1 MKNLFVILLFN
12 LSNAF
17 LIKNYIYNRNR
28 FYDSNYYNN
37 NNNENNPFY
46 RKYPLSKHLYEMQL
60 KRLNSKNI
68 TTQLNEI
75 NKESFIN
82 DEAELKNK
90 KKNKFLKK
98 QNKPE
103 ITIFLNK
110 QMFNFDEEEEE
121 EEEEEEDDDVFPR
134 KGYKSVNNNKSQL
147 NNYNSKKGKKSEN
160 FEVIQDFPIT
170 FKDVGGYEHI
180 KEELLQCVDSL
191 KKYNLYEKYNVRVP
205 KGVILEG
212 PPGNGKTL
220 LAKGL
225 AGETKINYISVSGS
239 QFQEK
244 YVGVG
249 SSRIRELF
257 QLALKNIPCII
268 FIDEIDAVGRK
279 RSDDGEGS
287 TSERDNT
294 LNELLVGLDGF
305 KNTNGIFIIGA
316 TNRLDLLDKALI
328 RPGRIDKSI
337 YIGLPNSKTRE
348 FVINMHIKGKPY
360 DDNSI
365 KISDLIDLTKG
376 LSCAQIE
383 NLLNEAMLLSLRN
396 NKNIMTYDDI
406 DTIMNRILAGWQSSD
421 HEFTEEIIHHICVH
435 EMGHVIT
442 GLLCKYHSKIKKV
455 TINLSSPKS
464 PAYTVFEGEDSTI
477 HTRQSL
483 FEHII
488 ILLAGRIAENEIFG
502 SSFISTGA
510 SNDFEESIKLA
521 ENMVKYYGMG
531 KCTIYP
537 SNSEM
542 YKQMIDKDVFDIIN
556 DAYHQ
561 AEYIIRNSKDF
572 ILKGSFLLKEKK
584 VLTLNELQRLYLS

>member
-1 MKNLFVILLFN
+1 ML
-12 LSNAF
+12 
-17 LIKNYIYNRNR
+17 
-28 FYDSNYYNN
+28 YDNHNN
-37 NNNENNPFY
+37 HNNENNPFY
-46 RKYPLSKHLYEMQL
+46 RKYPLSKQLYEMQL

-82 DEAELKNK
+82 DDAEYEPKTKNK
-90 KKNKFLKK
+90 NKSLRK
-98 QNKPE
+98 QKHQQPE
-103 ITIFLNK
+103 FTIYLNK
-110 QMFNFDEEEEE
+110 NLFEYDH
-121 EEEEEEDDDVFPR
+121 EDDDIFPR
-134 KGYKSVNNNKSQL
+134 KGYKGSSEGFQNN
-147 NNYNSKKGKKSEN
+147 KKGKKSEN

-191 KKYNLYEKYNVRVP
+191 KNYNLYEKYNVRIP

-316 TNRLDLLDKALI
+316 TNRMDLLDKALI

-360 DDNSI
+360 DPVSI
-365 KISDLIDLTKG
+365 RIDDLVDLTKG

-396 NKNIMTYDDI
+396 KQNVMTYTEI

-421 HEFTEEIIHHICVH
+421 HEFTEEMVHHICVH

-531 KCTIYP
+531 KSTIYP

-572 ILKGSFLLKEKK
+572 ILRGSILLKDKK
-584 VLTLNELQRLYLS
+584 VLTLNELQKLYLS

>member
-1 MKNLFVILLFN
+1 MKYFIILLFFH
-12 LSNAF
+12 LSNSF
-17 LIKNYIYNRNR
+17 VINNYVNKIVSL
-28 FYDSNYYNN
+28 YDINSNNH
-37 NNNENNPFY
+37 NNENNPFY
-46 RKYPLSKHLYEMQL
+46 RKYPLSRNMYEMQL

-75 NKESFIN
+75 NKEAFIN
-82 DEAELKNK
+82 DEDDNS
-90 KKNKFLKK
+90 KNKFKNKNKLLKK
-98 QNKPE
+98 QKKQQQPE

-110 QMFNFDEEEEE
+110 QTFDFDYD
-121 EEEEEEDDDVFPR
+121 EEDDDIFPR
-134 KGYKSVNNNKSQL
+134 KGYKGSSEKLQNG
-147 NNYNSKKGKKSEN
+147 KKGKKSEN

-191 KKYNLYEKYNVRVP
+191 KNYNLYEKFNVRIP

-348 FVINMHIKGKPY
+348 FVIKMHIQGKPY
-360 DDNSI
+360 DENTI
-365 KISDLIDLTKG
+365 KIDDLVDLTKG

-396 NKNIMTYDDI
+396 KKNIMTYDDI

-421 HEFTEEIIHHICVH
+421 HEFTEEMIHHICVH

-455 TINLSSPKS
+455 TVNLSSPKS

-477 HTRQSL
+477 YTRQSL

-531 KCTIYP
+531 KSTIYP
-537 SNSEM
+537 NNSEM

-572 ILKGSFLLKEKK
+572 ILRGSLALKEKK
-584 VLTLNELQRLYLS
+584 VLTLDEIQHLYLS

>member
-1 MKNLFVILLFN
+1 MNYFIILFFFH
-12 LSNAF
+12 LSNSF
-17 LIKNYIYNRNR
+17 IINKLYFNKKLYLHE
-28 FYDSNYYNN
+28 NN

-46 RKYPLSKHLYEMQL
+46 RKYPLSKHLYELQL

-75 NKESFIN
+75 NKESTIHDDN
-82 DEAELKNK
+82 ETESKSKNK
-90 KKNKFLKK
+90 LKK
-98 QNKPE
+98 QKQQPE
-103 ITIFLNK
+103 ITIYLNK
-110 QMFNFDEEEEE
+110 NLFDYDH
-121 EEEEEEDDDVFPR
+121 EDDDVYPR
-134 KGYKSVNNNKSQL
+134 KGYKGYKENHDK
-147 NNYNSKKGKKSEN
+147 NNYNKKGKKSDN
-160 FEVIQDFPIT
+160 FEVIQDCPIT

-191 KKYNLYEKYNVRVP
+191 KNYNLYEKYNVRVP

-257 QLALKNIPCII
+257 QLALKNLPCII

-305 KNTNGIFIIGA
+305 KDTSGIFIIGA

-348 FVINMHIKGKPY
+348 FVINMHIQGKPY
-360 DDNSI
+360 DSTSI
-365 KISDLIDLTKG
+365 RIDDLVDLTKG

-383 NLLNEAMLLSLRN
+383 NLLNEAMLLALRN
-396 NKNIMTYDDI
+396 KNNLMTYNDI

-421 HEFTEEIIHHICVH
+421 HEFTDEMIHHICVH

-531 KCTIYP
+531 KSTIYP

-572 ILKGSFLLKEKK
+572 ILRGSLLLKEKK
-584 VLTLNELQRLYLS
+584 VLTLDELQHIYLS

>member
-1 MKNLFVILLFN
+1 MSNSFLIHNLFFKQRTLL
-12 LSNAF
+12 
-17 LIKNYIYNRNR
+17 
-28 FYDSNYYNN
+28 YDNN
-37 NNNENNPFY
+37 HNNENNPFY
-46 RKYPLSKHLYEMQL
+46 RKYPLSKQLYEMQL

-75 NKESFIN
+75 NKEAFIN
-82 DEAELKNK
+82 DEDDHKSKNKNK
-90 KKNKFLKK
+90 KLKK
-98 QNKPE
+98 SQQPE
-103 ITIFLNK
+103 ITIYLNK
-110 QMFNFDEEEEE
+110 NLFDYDH
-121 EEEEEEDDDVFPR
+121 DDDIYPR
-134 KGYKSVNNNKSQL
+134 KGYKETTEKLQHG
-147 NNYNSKKGKKSEN
+147 KKGKKSDN

-191 KKYNLYEKYNVRVP
+191 KNYNLYEKYNVRIP

-316 TNRLDLLDKALI
+316 TNRIDLLDKALI

-360 DDNSI
+360 DHASI
-365 KISDLIDLTKG
+365 NIDDLVDLTKG

-383 NLLNEAMLLSLRN
+383 NLLNEAMLHSLRN
-396 NKNIMTYDDI
+396 KRNMMTYNDI

-421 HEFTEEIIHHICVH
+421 HEFTEEMVHHICVH

-464 PAYTVFEGEDSTI
+464 PAYTVFEGESSTI

-531 KCTIYP
+531 KSTIYP
-537 SNSEM
+537 DNSEM

-572 ILKGSFLLKEKK
+572 ILRGSLLLKEKK
-584 VLTLNELQRLYLS
+584 VLTLEQLQHLYLS

>member
-1 MKNLFVILLFN
+1 MNYFLILFFFHLSNSFVINNYFN
-12 LSNAF
+12 KKLT
-17 LIKNYIYNRNR
+17 LHE
-28 FYDSNYYNN
+28 NN

-46 RKYPLSKHLYEMQL
+46 RKYPLSKQLYEMQL

-75 NKESFIN
+75 NKEAFIN
-82 DEAELKNK
+82 DEEEYDPKSKNK
-90 KKNKFLKK
+90 NKNKFLKK
-98 QNKPE
+98 QKQDPE
-103 ITIFLNK
+103 ITIYLNK
-110 QMFNFDEEEEE
+110 NLFDYDQ
-121 EEEEEEDDDVFPR
+121 EDDDVYPR
-134 KGYKSVNNNKSQL
+134 KGYKENSGGSQHG
-147 NNYNSKKGKKSEN
+147 KKGKKSEN

-191 KKYNLYEKYNVRVP
+191 KNYNLYEKYNVRIP

-348 FVINMHIKGKPY
+348 FVINMHIQGKPY
-360 DDNSI
+360 DDTNI
-365 KISDLIDLTKG
+365 KIDDLVDLTKG

-396 NKNIMTYDDI
+396 KRNVMTYDDI

-421 HEFTEEIIHHICVH
+421 HEFTEEMVHHICVH

-464 PAYTVFEGEDSTI
+464 PAYTVFEGEVSTI

-531 KCTIYP
+531 KSTIYP
-537 SNSEM
+537 DNSEM

-572 ILKGSFLLKEKK
+572 ILRGSLLLKEKK
-584 VLTLNELQRLYLS
+584 VLTLDELQRLYLS

>member
-1 MKNLFVILLFN
+1 MNYLFILLFFN
-12 LSNAF
+12 LSNSF
-17 LIKNYIYNRNR
+17 VINNYINKRIR
-28 FYDSNYYNN
+28 LYDINHNN

-46 RKYPLSKHLYEMQL
+46 RKYPLSKQLYEMQL

-75 NKESFIN
+75 NKEAFIN
-82 DEAELKNK
+82 DDEDDNKLKSKNK
-90 KKNKFLKK
+90 NKYLKK
-98 QNKPE
+98 QKQQQPE

-110 QMFNFDEEEEE
+110 NLFDYD
-121 EEEEEEDDDVFPR
+121 EDDDVYPR
-134 KGYKSVNNNKSQL
+134 KGYKESSEKLSSSS
-147 NNYNSKKGKKSEN
+147 SKKGKKSEN

-191 KKYNLYEKYNVRVP
+191 KNYNLYEKFNVRIP

-348 FVINMHIKGKPY
+348 FVIKMHIQGKPY
-360 DDNSI
+360 DENSI
-365 KISDLIDLTKG
+365 KIDDLVDLTKG

-396 NKNIMTYDDI
+396 KKNIMTYNDI

-421 HEFTEEIIHHICVH
+421 HEFTEEMIHHICVH

-455 TINLSSPKS
+455 TVNLSSPKS

-477 HTRQSL
+477 YTRQSL

-531 KCTIYP
+531 KSTIYP
-537 SNSEM
+537 NNSEM

-572 ILKGSFLLKEKK
+572 ILKGSLLLQEKK
-584 VLTLNELQRLYLS
+584 VLTLDELQRLYLS

>member
-1 MKNLFVILLFN
+1 MNYFFILIFFH
-12 LSNAF
+12 LSNSFIINNFYFNKKSF
-17 LIKNYIYNRNR
+17 LYEN
-28 FYDSNYYNN
+28 NN

-46 RKYPLSKHLYEMQL
+46 RKYPLSKHFYEMQL

-75 NKESFIN
+75 NKESVIN
-82 DEAELKNK
+82 DEESESKIKNK
-90 KKNKFLKK
+90 NRSLKK
-98 QNKPE
+98 QKQSQPE
-103 ITIFLNK
+103 ITIYLNK
-110 QMFNFDEEEEE
+110 NLFDYDQEH
-121 EEEEEEDDDVFPR
+121 EDDDIYPR
-134 KGYKSVNNNKSQL
+134 KGYKGNNEKLQPG
-147 NNYNSKKGKKSEN
+147 KKGKKSEN
-160 FEVIQDFPIT
+160 FEVIQDFPLT

-191 KKYNLYEKYNVRVP
+191 KNYNLYEKYNVRVP

-225 AGETKINYISVSGS
+225 AGETKINYICVSGS

-316 TNRLDLLDKALI
+316 TNRMDLLDKALT

-348 FVINMHIKGKPY
+348 FVINMYIKGKPY
-360 DDNSI
+360 DENTI
-365 KISDLIDLTKG
+365 KIDDLVDLTKG

-396 NKNIMTYDDI
+396 KKNIMTYNDI

-421 HEFTEEIIHHICVH
+421 HEFTEEMIHHICVH
-435 EMGHVIT
+435 EMGHVVT

-531 KCTIYP
+531 KSTIYP
-537 SNSEM
+537 SNSEI

-572 ILKGSFLLKEKK
+572 ILKGSLLLKEKK
-584 VLTLNELQRLYLS
+584 VLTSTELQHLYLS

>member
-1 MKNLFVILLFN
+1 MNYLFILLFFN
-12 LSNAF
+12 LSNSF
-17 LIKNYIYNRNR
+17 VIKNYFNKK
-28 FYDSNYYNN
+28 FSLYDINSNNH
-37 NNNENNPFY
+37 NNENNPFY
-46 RKYPLSKHLYEMQL
+46 RKYPLSKQLYEMQL

-75 NKESFIN
+75 NRESLIN
-82 DEAELKNK
+82 DEDESKIKSKN
-90 KKNKFLKK
+90 KNKFLKK
-98 QNKPE
+98 QKQQQQPE
-103 ITIFLNK
+103 ITIYLKK
-110 QMFNFDEEEEE
+110 QVFDYDHDD
-121 EEEEEEDDDVFPR
+121 EDDDIFPR
-134 KGYKSVNNNKSQL
+134 KGYKGSPEKFQNG
-147 NNYNSKKGKKSEN
+147 KKGKKSDN

-191 KKYNLYEKYNVRVP
+191 KNYNLYEKFNVRIP

-305 KNTNGIFIIGA
+305 KDTNGIFIIGA
-316 TNRLDLLDKALI
+316 TNRIDLLDKALT

-348 FVINMHIKGKPY
+348 FVIKMHIKGKPY
-360 DDNSI
+360 DDENI
-365 KISDLIDLTKG
+365 HIDDLVDLTKG

-396 NKNIMTYDDI
+396 KRNIMTYDDI

-421 HEFTEEIIHHICVH
+421 HEFTEEMIHHICVH

-464 PAYTVFEGEDSTI
+464 PAYTVFEGEVSTI

-531 KCTIYP
+531 KSTIYP
-537 SNSEM
+537 DNSEM

-572 ILKGSFLLKEKK
+572 ILRGSLLLKEKK
-584 VLTLNELQRLYLS
+584 VLTLNELQHLYLS

>member
-1 MKNLFVILLFN
+1 MNYFFILLFFH
-12 LSNAF
+12 LSNSFIINNLYLNKRSF
-17 LIKNYIYNRNR
+17 LYE
-28 FYDSNYYNN
+28 NN
-37 NNNENNPFY
+37 HNNENNPFY
-46 RKYPLSKHLYEMQL
+46 RKYPLSKQLYEMQL

-75 NKESFIN
+75 NKESLIN
-82 DEAELKNK
+82 DEEVEPKN
-90 KKNKFLKK
+90 KNKFLKK
-98 QNKPE
+98 QKQKQQTQPE
-103 ITIFLNK
+103 ITIYLNK
-110 QMFNFDEEEEE
+110 NLFDYDQ
-121 EEEEEEDDDVFPR
+121 EDDDVFPR
-134 KGYKSVNNNKSQL
+134 KGYKGSSEKFQNG
-147 NNYNSKKGKKSEN
+147 KKGKKSEN

-191 KKYNLYEKYNVRVP
+191 KNYNLYEKYNVRIP

-305 KNTNGIFIIGA
+305 KDTNGIFIIGA

-360 DDNSI
+360 DDTNI
-365 KISDLIDLTKG
+365 HIDDLVDLTKG

-396 NKNIMTYDDI
+396 KRNMMTYNDI

-421 HEFTEEIIHHICVH
+421 HEFTEEMVHHICVH

-464 PAYTVFEGEDSTI
+464 PAYTVFEGEVTSI

-531 KCTIYP
+531 KSTIYP
-537 SNSEM
+537 DNSEM

-572 ILKGSFLLKEKK
+572 ILRGSLLLKEKK
-584 VLTLNELQRLYLS
+584 VLTLNELQHLYLS

>member
-1 MKNLFVILLFN
+1 MNYLFILLFFN
-12 LSNAF
+12 LSNSF
-17 LIKNYIYNRNR
+17 IIKNYFNKKISL
-28 FYDSNYYNN
+28 YDINSNNH
-37 NNNENNPFY
+37 NNENNPFY
-46 RKYPLSKHLYEMQL
+46 RKYPLSKQLYEMQL

-75 NKESFIN
+75 NRESLIN
-82 DEAELKNK
+82 DEDESKIKSKN
-90 KKNKFLKK
+90 KNKFLKK
-98 QNKPE
+98 QKQQQPE
-103 ITIFLNK
+103 ITIYLNK
-110 QMFNFDEEEEE
+110 QVFDYDHDD
-121 EEEEEEDDDVFPR
+121 EDDDIFPR
-134 KGYKSVNNNKSQL
+134 KGYKGSSEKLQ
-147 NNYNSKKGKKSEN
+147 NSKKGKKSDN

-191 KKYNLYEKYNVRVP
+191 KNYNLYEKFNVRIP

-316 TNRLDLLDKALI
+316 TNRIDLLDKALT

-348 FVINMHIKGKPY
+348 FVIKMHINGKPY
-360 DDNSI
+360 DDE
-365 KISDLIDLTKG
+365 KIHIDDLVDLTKG

-396 NKNIMTYDDI
+396 KRNTMTYEDI

-421 HEFTEEIIHHICVH
+421 HEFTEEMIHHICVH

-464 PAYTVFEGEDSTI
+464 PAYTVFEGEVSTI

-531 KCTIYP
+531 KSTIYP
-537 SNSEM
+537 NNSEM

-572 ILKGSFLLKEKK
+572 ILRGSLALKEKK
-584 VLTLNELQRLYLS
+584 VLTLDELQHLYLS

>member
-1 MKNLFVILLFN
+1 MNYFVILLFFN
-12 LSNAF
+12 ISNSF
-17 LIKNYIYNRNR
+17 VINNYLNKRIALH
-28 FYDSNYYNN
+28 DNN
-37 NNNENNPFY
+37 HNNENNPFY
-46 RKYPLSKHLYEMQL
+46 RKYPLSKQLYEMQL

-75 NKESFIN
+75 NKETLVN
-82 DEAELKNK
+82 DDENKYKNK
-90 KKNKFLKK
+90 NKSKKKK
-98 QNKPE
+98 QQSQPE
-103 ITIFLNK
+103 ITIYLNK
-110 QMFNFDEEEEE
+110 NLFDYD
-121 EEEEEEDDDVFPR
+121 EEDDDIFPK
-134 KGYKSVNNNKSQL
+134 KGYTGSPEKIQNV
-147 NNYNSKKGKKSEN
+147 KKGKKSEN

-191 KKYNLYEKYNVRVP
+191 KNYNLYEKYNVRIP

-257 QLALKNIPCII
+257 QLAQKNIPCII

-316 TNRLDLLDKALI
+316 TNRIDLLDKALI

-360 DDNSI
+360 DETTIQID
-365 KISDLIDLTKG
+365 DLVDLTKG

-396 NKNIMTYDDI
+396 KKNIMTYDDI
-406 DTIMNRILAGWQSSD
+406 DSIMNRILAGWQSSD
-421 HEFTEEIIHHICVH
+421 HEFTEEMVHHICVH

-464 PAYTVFEGEDSTI
+464 PAYTVFEGELSTI

-531 KCTIYP
+531 KSTIYP
-537 SNSEM
+537 NNSEM

-572 ILKGSFLLKEKK
+572 ILRGSLLLKEKK
-584 VLTLNELQRLYLS
+584 VLTLNELQHLYLS

>member
-1 MKNLFVILLFN
+1 MNYFLILFFFHLSNSFVINNYFN
-12 LSNAF
+12 KKLT
-17 LIKNYIYNRNR
+17 LHE
-28 FYDSNYYNN
+28 NN

-46 RKYPLSKHLYEMQL
+46 RKYPLSKQLYEMQL

-75 NKESFIN
+75 NKEAFIN
-82 DEAELKNK
+82 DEEKDDDPKIKNK
-90 KKNKFLKK
+90 LLKK
-98 QNKPE
+98 KKQEPE
-103 ITIFLNK
+103 ITIYLNK
-110 QMFNFDEEEEE
+110 NLFEYDH
-121 EEEEEEDDDVFPR
+121 EDDDIFPR
-134 KGYKSVNNNKSQL
+134 KGYKGNPEKFQNG
-147 NNYNSKKGKKSEN
+147 KKGKKSEN

-191 KKYNLYEKYNVRVP
+191 KNYNLYEKYNVRIP

-348 FVINMHIKGKPY
+348 FVINMHIQGKPY
-360 DDNSI
+360 DDTNI
-365 KISDLIDLTKG
+365 QINDLVDLTKG

-396 NKNIMTYDDI
+396 KRNVMTYDDI

-421 HEFTEEIIHHICVH
+421 HEFTEEMVHHICVH

-464 PAYTVFEGEDSTI
+464 PAYTVFEGEVSTI

-531 KCTIYP
+531 KSTIYP
-537 SNSEM
+537 NNSEM

-572 ILKGSFLLKEKK
+572 ILKGSLLLKEKK
-584 VLTLNELQRLYLS
+584 VLTLDELQRLYLS

>member
-1 MKNLFVILLFN
+1 MNYFLILFFFHLSNSFVINNYFN
-12 LSNAF
+12 KR
-17 LIKNYIYNRNR
+17 LILHE
-28 FYDSNYYNN
+28 NN
-37 NNNENNPFY
+37 HNNENNPFY
-46 RKYPLSKHLYEMQL
+46 RKYPLSKQLYEMQL

-75 NKESFIN
+75 NKEALVN
-82 DEAELKNK
+82 DEEDDDEPKSKNK
-90 KKNKFLKK
+90 NKNKLLKK
-98 QNKPE
+98 QKQQQQPE
-103 ITIFLNK
+103 ITIYLNK
-110 QMFNFDEEEEE
+110 NLFDYDQ
-121 EEEEEEDDDVFPR
+121 EDDDIFPR
-134 KGYKSVNNNKSQL
+134 KGYKDNSEKSHH
-147 NNYNSKKGKKSEN
+147 SKKGKKSEN

-191 KKYNLYEKYNVRVP
+191 KNYNLYEKYNVRIP

-305 KNTNGIFIIGA
+305 KDTNGIFIIGA

-348 FVINMHIKGKPY
+348 FVINMHIQGKPY
-360 DDNSI
+360 DANNI
-365 KISDLIDLTKG
+365 KINDLVDLTKG

-396 NKNIMTYDDI
+396 KRTIMTYNDI

-421 HEFTEEIIHHICVH
+421 HEFTEEMVHHICVH

-531 KCTIYP
+531 KSTIYP

-572 ILKGSFLLKEKK
+572 ILRGSILLKDKK
-584 VLTLNELQRLYLS
+584 VLTLDEIQKIYLS

>member
-1 MKNLFVILLFN
+1 MNYLFILLFFN
-12 LSNAF
+12 LSNSF
-17 LIKNYIYNRNR
+17 VIKNYFNKK
-28 FYDSNYYNN
+28 FLLYDINSNNH
-37 NNNENNPFY
+37 NNENNPFY
-46 RKYPLSKHLYEMQL
+46 RKYPLSKQLYEMQL

-82 DEAELKNK
+82 DEDDTKSKSKNK
-90 KKNKFLKK
+90 NKILKK
-98 QNKPE
+98 QKQQQQQPE
-103 ITIFLNK
+103 ITIYLNK
-110 QMFNFDEEEEE
+110 NLFDYD
-121 EEEEEEDDDVFPR
+121 EDDDVFPR
-134 KGYKSVNNNKSQL
+134 KSHQEHYEKPNNS
-147 NNYNSKKGKKSEN
+147 NSKKGKKSEN

-191 KKYNLYEKYNVRVP
+191 KNYNLYEKFNVRIP

-348 FVINMHIKGKPY
+348 FVIKMHIQGKPY
-360 DDNSI
+360 DKNSI
-365 KISDLIDLTKG
+365 HIDDLVDLTKG

-383 NLLNEAMLLSLRN
+383 NLLNEAMLLSLRDKRN
-396 NKNIMTYDDI
+396 TMTYNDI

-421 HEFTEEIIHHICVH
+421 HEFTDEMIHHICVH

-455 TINLSSPKS
+455 TVNLSSPKS

-477 HTRQSL
+477 YTRQSL

-521 ENMVKYYGMG
+521 ENMVRYYGMG
-531 KCTIYP
+531 KSTIYP
-537 SNSEM
+537 DNSEM

-572 ILKGSFLLKEKK
+572 ILRGSLELKEKK
-584 VLTLNELQRLYLS
+584 VLTLDELQHLYLS

>member
-1 MKNLFVILLFN
+1 MNFILILFYFN
-12 LSNAF
+12 LSNSFVINNLYFNKKSF
-17 LIKNYIYNRNR
+17 LYE
-28 FYDSNYYNN
+28 NN
-37 NNNENNPFY
+37 HNNENNPFY
-46 RKYPLSKHLYEMQL
+46 RKYPLSKQLYEMQL

-75 NKESFIN
+75 NKESLVN
-82 DEAELKNK
+82 DEENFKSKNK
-90 KKNKFLKK
+90 NKSFKK
-98 QNKPE
+98 QKQQPE
-103 ITIFLNK
+103 ITIYLNK
-110 QMFNFDEEEEE
+110 NLFEYDQ
-121 EEEEEEDDDVFPR
+121 EDDDIFPK
-134 KGYKSVNNNKSQL
+134 KGYKGSSENFQ
-147 NNYNSKKGKKSEN
+147 NSKKGKKSEN

-191 KKYNLYEKYNVRVP
+191 KNYNLYEKYNVRIP

-316 TNRLDLLDKALI
+316 TNRMDLLDKALI

-360 DDNSI
+360 DHTSI
-365 KISDLIDLTKG
+365 QIDDLVDLTKG

-383 NLLNEAMLLSLRN
+383 NLLNEAMLLSLREKRN
-396 NKNIMTYDDI
+396 MITYNDI

-421 HEFTEEIIHHICVH
+421 HEFTEEMVHHICVH

-464 PAYTVFEGEDSTI
+464 PAYTVFEGDVSSI

-531 KCTIYP
+531 KSTIYP
-537 SNSEM
+537 DNSEM

-572 ILKGSFLLKEKK
+572 ILRGSLLLKEKK
-584 VLTLNELQRLYLS
+584 VLTLNELQKLYLS

>member
-1 MKNLFVILLFN
+1 MNYFFILLFFH
-12 LSNAF
+12 LSNSF
-17 LIKNYIYNRNR
+17 LIHNLFFKQRTLL
-28 FYDSNYYNN
+28 YDNN
-37 NNNENNPFY
+37 HNNENNPFY
-46 RKYPLSKHLYEMQL
+46 RKYPLSKQLYEMQL

-75 NKESFIN
+75 NKEAFIN
-82 DEAELKNK
+82 DEDDHKSKNKNK
-90 KKNKFLKK
+90 KLKK
-98 QNKPE
+98 SQQPE
-103 ITIFLNK
+103 ITIYLNK
-110 QMFNFDEEEEE
+110 NLFDYDH
-121 EEEEEEDDDVFPR
+121 DDDIYPR
-134 KGYKSVNNNKSQL
+134 KGYKETTEKLQHG
-147 NNYNSKKGKKSEN
+147 KKGKKSDN

-191 KKYNLYEKYNVRVP
+191 KNYNLYEKYNVRIP

-316 TNRLDLLDKALI
+316 TNRIDLLDKALI

-360 DDNSI
+360 DHASI
-365 KISDLIDLTKG
+365 NIDDLVDLTKG

-383 NLLNEAMLLSLRN
+383 NLLNEAMLHSLRN
-396 NKNIMTYDDI
+396 KRNMMTYNDI

-421 HEFTEEIIHHICVH
+421 HEFTEEMVHHICVH

-464 PAYTVFEGEDSTI
+464 PAYTVFEGESSTI

-531 KCTIYP
+531 KSTIYP
-537 SNSEM
+537 DNSEM

-572 ILKGSFLLKEKK
+572 ILRGSLLLKEKK
-584 VLTLNELQRLYLS
+584 VLTLEQLQHLYLS

>member
-1 MKNLFVILLFN
+1 MNFILILFYFN
-12 LSNAF
+12 LSNSFVINNLYFNKKSF
-17 LIKNYIYNRNR
+17 LYE
-28 FYDSNYYNN
+28 NN
-37 NNNENNPFY
+37 HNNENNPFY
-46 RKYPLSKHLYEMQL
+46 RKYPLSKQLYEMQL

-75 NKESFIN
+75 NKESLVN
-82 DEAELKNK
+82 DEENFKSKNK
-90 KKNKFLKK
+90 NKSLKK
-98 QNKPE
+98 QKQQPE
-103 ITIFLNK
+103 ITIYLNK
-110 QMFNFDEEEEE
+110 NLFEYDQ
-121 EEEEEEDDDVFPR
+121 EDDDIFPK
-134 KGYKSVNNNKSQL
+134 KGYKGSSENFQ
-147 NNYNSKKGKKSEN
+147 NSKKGKKSEN

-191 KKYNLYEKYNVRVP
+191 KNYNLYEKYNVRIP

-316 TNRLDLLDKALI
+316 TNRMDLLDKALI

-360 DDNSI
+360 DHTSI
-365 KISDLIDLTKG
+365 QIDDLVDLTKG

-383 NLLNEAMLLSLRN
+383 NLLNEAMLLSLREKRN
-396 NKNIMTYDDI
+396 MITYNDI

-421 HEFTEEIIHHICVH
+421 HEFTEEMVHHICVH

-464 PAYTVFEGEDSTI
+464 PAYTVFEGDVSSI

-531 KCTIYP
+531 KSTIYP
-537 SNSEM
+537 DNSEM

-572 ILKGSFLLKEKK
+572 ILRGSLLLKEKK
-584 VLTLNELQRLYLS
+584 VLTLNELQKLYLS

>member
-1 MKNLFVILLFN
+1 MNFILILFYFN
-12 LSNAF
+12 LSNSFVINNLYFNKKSF
-17 LIKNYIYNRNR
+17 LYE
-28 FYDSNYYNN
+28 NN
-37 NNNENNPFY
+37 HNNENNPFY
-46 RKYPLSKHLYEMQL
+46 RKYPLSKQLYEMQL

-75 NKESFIN
+75 NKESLVN
-82 DEAELKNK
+82 DEENFKSKNK
-90 KKNKFLKK
+90 NKSLKK
-98 QNKPE
+98 KKQQPE
-103 ITIFLNK
+103 ITIYLNK
-110 QMFNFDEEEEE
+110 NLFEYDQ
-121 EEEEEEDDDVFPR
+121 EDDDIFPK
-134 KGYKSVNNNKSQL
+134 KGYKGSSENFQ
-147 NNYNSKKGKKSEN
+147 NSKKGKKSEN

-191 KKYNLYEKYNVRVP
+191 KNYNLYEKYNVRIP

-316 TNRLDLLDKALI
+316 TNRMDLLDKALI

-360 DDNSI
+360 DHTSI
-365 KISDLIDLTKG
+365 QIDDLVDLTKG

-383 NLLNEAMLLSLRN
+383 NLLNEAMLLSLREKRN
-396 NKNIMTYDDI
+396 MITYNDI

-421 HEFTEEIIHHICVH
+421 HEFTEEMVHHICVH

-464 PAYTVFEGEDSTI
+464 PAYTVFEGDVSSI

-531 KCTIYP
+531 KSTIYP
-537 SNSEM
+537 DNSEM

-572 ILKGSFLLKEKK
+572 ILRGSLLLKEKK
-584 VLTLNELQRLYLS
+584 VLTLNELQKLYLS

>member
-1 MKNLFVILLFN
+1 MKYFIILLFFH
-12 LSNAF
+12 LSNSF
-17 LIKNYIYNRNR
+17 LINKLYFNKKL
-28 FYDSNYYNN
+28 FLHENN
-37 NNNENNPFY
+37 HNNENNPFY
-46 RKYPLSKHLYEMQL
+46 RKYPLSKQLYEMQL

-68 TTQLNEI
+68 TTQINEI
-75 NKESFIN
+75 NKESFIT
-82 DEAELKNK
+82 DEEEINSKSK
-90 KKNKFLKK
+90 HKFKK
-98 QNKPE
+98 QKQKQPE
-103 ITIFLNK
+103 ITIYLNK
-110 QMFNFDEEEEE
+110 NLFDYDQ
-121 EEEEEEDDDVFPR
+121 EDDDIFPR
-134 KGYKSVNNNKSQL
+134 KGYKENNEKS
-147 NNYNSKKGKKSEN
+147 NNKKGKKSDN
-160 FEVIQDFPIT
+160 FEVIQDCPIT
-170 FKDVGGYEHI
+170 FKDVGGYDHI

-191 KKYNLYEKYNVRVP
+191 KNHNLYEKYNVRVP

-305 KNTNGIFIIGA
+305 KDTSGIFIIGA
-316 TNRLDLLDKALI
+316 TNRIDLLDKALI

-337 YIGLPNSKTRE
+337 YIGLPNSKTRK
-348 FVINMHIKGKPY
+348 FVINMHIQGKPY
-360 DDNSI
+360 DQKSI
-365 KISDLIDLTKG
+365 YIDDLVDLTKG

-396 NKNIMTYDDI
+396 KNNMITYNDI

-421 HEFTEEIIHHICVH
+421 HEFTEEMIHHICVH

-477 HTRQSL
+477 YTRQSL

-531 KCTIYP
+531 KSTIYP
-537 SNSEM
+537 NNSEM

-572 ILKGSFLLKEKK
+572 ILRGSLLLKEKK
-584 VLTLNELQRLYLS
+584 VLTLDELQHMYLS

>member
-1 MKNLFVILLFN
+1 MNYLLILFFFHLSNSFVINNYFN
-12 LSNAF
+12 KRLT
-17 LIKNYIYNRNR
+17 LHE
-28 FYDSNYYNN
+28 NN
-37 NNNENNPFY
+37 HNNENNPFY
-46 RKYPLSKHLYEMQL
+46 RKYPLSKQLYEMQL

-75 NKESFIN
+75 NKEALVN
-82 DEAELKNK
+82 DEEDDEPKSKNK
-90 KKNKFLKK
+90 NKNKLLKK
-98 QNKPE
+98 QKQQQPE
-103 ITIFLNK
+103 ITIYLNK
-110 QMFNFDEEEEE
+110 NLFDYDQ
-121 EEEEEEDDDVFPR
+121 EDDDIFPR
-134 KGYKSVNNNKSQL
+134 KSYKENSNSEKSHHG
-147 NNYNSKKGKKSEN
+147 KKGKKSEN

-191 KKYNLYEKYNVRVP
+191 KNYNLYEKYNVRIP

-348 FVINMHIKGKPY
+348 FVINMHIQGKPY
-360 DDNSI
+360 DANNI
-365 KISDLIDLTKG
+365 KINDLVDLTKG

-396 NKNIMTYDDI
+396 KRNVMTYNDI

-421 HEFTEEIIHHICVH
+421 HEFTEEMVHHICVH

-464 PAYTVFEGEDSTI
+464 PAYTVFEGEVSTI

-531 KCTIYP
+531 KSTIYP
-537 SNSEM
+537 DNSEM

-572 ILKGSFLLKEKK
+572 ILRGSLLLKEKN
-584 VLTLNELQRLYLS
+584 VLTLDELQHLYLS